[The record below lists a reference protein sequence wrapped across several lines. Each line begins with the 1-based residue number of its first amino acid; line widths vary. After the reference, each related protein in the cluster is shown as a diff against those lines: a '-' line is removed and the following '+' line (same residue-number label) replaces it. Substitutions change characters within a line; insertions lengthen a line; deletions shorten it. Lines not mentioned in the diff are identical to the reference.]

1 MINLLRNVY
10 AKFEDCFLI
19 NCHRKC
25 RVRDRMVVGTMPMPI
40 TTKVAS
46 SNPPHGKMY
55 LIQHYVINFV
65 SNLRQV
71 CGILQFPPS
80 IKLTATK

>member
-19 NCHRKC
+19 NCYRKC
-25 RVRDRMVVGTMPMPI
+25 RVRDRMVVGSMPMPI

-46 SNPPHGKMY
+46 SNLMEETEVPGEYHRSVASY
-55 LIQHYVINFV
+55 
-65 SNLRQV
+65 
-71 CGILQFPPS
+71 
-80 IKLTATK
+80 